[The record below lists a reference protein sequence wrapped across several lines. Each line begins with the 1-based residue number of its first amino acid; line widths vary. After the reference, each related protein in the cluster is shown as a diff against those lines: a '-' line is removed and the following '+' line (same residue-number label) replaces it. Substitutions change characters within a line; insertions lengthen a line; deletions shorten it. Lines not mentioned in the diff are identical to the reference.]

1 MHQRRKVIFLS
12 LAVILVLAFFINGL
26 MERQRMELI
35 ERVSSETVL
44 EPKILGE
51 ATLVSAPG
59 EEEEEVSVAVGA
71 VSNGYFADARI
82 NRQKARD
89 AAVELLQGIV
99 KDSDADEESKRDAA
113 SELGLIASILAKE
126 SNMESLIKAKGFY
139 DAVAVIGESDVT
151 VVVQSDGL
159 SSAQVSQIKEIVLS
173 ECEVGAEAIKIIEV
187 K

>member
-59 EEEEEVSVAVGA
+59 EEEEVSVAVGA

-99 KDSDADEESKRDAA
+99 KDSDADEESKRNAA

-126 SNMESLIKAKGFY
+126 SNMESLIKAKGFH
-139 DAVAVIGESDVT
+139 DAVTVIGESDVT